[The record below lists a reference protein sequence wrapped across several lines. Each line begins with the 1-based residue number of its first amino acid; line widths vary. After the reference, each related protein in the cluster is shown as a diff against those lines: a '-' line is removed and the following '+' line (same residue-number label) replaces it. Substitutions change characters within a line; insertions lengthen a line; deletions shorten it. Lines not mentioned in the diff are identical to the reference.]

1 MLEVFT
7 AAQIIFHMGAS
18 VLVVVSG
25 SHFSI
30 KTPSVSRGTPL
41 LGIGTLACG
50 RRWYSRI
57 VTLVLVRKMHSRLVG
72 GVEYTSFTTT
82 LSQSQLLNGE
92 NPSSGFGRLGFRR
105 SKEMMLV
112 MMMMRMMIKAE
123 PNEQRGLRKTGE
135 LFNEHGGFFVEEE
148 VEAAAAADDDDADER
163 RLDGSD
169 ERSGTLVS
177 GFWFGPHPDDGWGY
191 VNALF
196 P

>member
-7 AAQIIFHMGAS
+7 VAQIFFHMGAS

-25 SHFSI
+25 SQFSI

-41 LGIGTLACG
+41 LGIGTSACG
-50 RRWYSRI
+50 RRWCSRI
-57 VTLVLVRKMHSRLVG
+57 VTLVLVRKMHSRLIG

-82 LSQSQLLNGE
+82 LSQSHLLNGE

-112 MMMMRMMIKAE
+112 MMMMMRMMIKAE
-123 PNEQRGLRKTGE
+123 PNKQRGLRKTGE

-148 VEAAAAADDDDADER
+148 VEAAAADDDDDER

>member
-1 MLEVFT
+1 MLQVFPV
-7 AAQIIFHMGAS
+7 AQIFFHMGAS

-30 KTPSVSRGTPL
+30 KTPSVSQGTPL

-50 RRWYSRI
+50 RRWCSRI

-105 SKEMMLV
+105 SNEMM
-112 MMMMRMMIKAE
+112 MMIKAE
-123 PNEQRGLRKTGE
+123 PNKQRGLRKTGE

-148 VEAAAAADDDDADER
+148 VEAGAAAADDDDER
-163 RLDGSD
+163 RLDGSY

>member
-1 MLEVFT
+1 MLEVFPF
-7 AAQIIFHMGAS
+7 AQIFFHMGAS
-18 VLVVVSG
+18 VLVVASG
-25 SHFSI
+25 SLFSI

-50 RRWYSRI
+50 RRWCSRI

-92 NPSSGFGRLGFRR
+92 NPSSGFGRLGLRR

-112 MMMMRMMIKAE
+112 MMMMMIKAE
-123 PNEQRGLRKTGE
+123 PNKQRGLRKTGE

-148 VEAAAAADDDDADER
+148 VEAAAAADDDDDDER

-169 ERSGTLVS
+169 ERSGNLVS

>member
-1 MLEVFT
+1 
-7 AAQIIFHMGAS
+7 
-18 VLVVVSG
+18 
-25 SHFSI
+25 
-30 KTPSVSRGTPL
+30 
-41 LGIGTLACG
+41 
-50 RRWYSRI
+50 
-57 VTLVLVRKMHSRLVG
+57 
-72 GVEYTSFTTT
+72 
-82 LSQSQLLNGE
+82 LNGE
-92 NPSSGFGRLGFRR
+92 NPSSGFGRLGLRR

-112 MMMMRMMIKAE
+112 MMMMMIKAE
-123 PNEQRGLRKTGE
+123 PNKQRGLRKTGE

-148 VEAAAAADDDDADER
+148 VEAAAADDDDDDER